1 MSTHDFDDLTTSGS
15 PRTRL
20 VCLSFALFLARGE
33 RRSKVDEKT
42 IISQNLSSQ
51 QNRTSEEPSHLG
63 MTPVRAVL
71 KRKEEGGRDQRSVS
85 FETSLFLLREREI
98 ASRGDGYSLV
108 VLDEPGHGLVD
119 SLLERSELE
128 RLDSLLVD
136 EPEKLL
142 VRCGLSE
149 LSVRLGGV
157 ELRMREAE
165 GKRESASRTKELGG
179 KEEGRRELTLYS
191 PVNPMDL
198 TTASATV
205 LMETSSSSPTVE

>member
-1 MSTHDFDDLTTSGS
+1 
-15 PRTRL
+15 
-20 VCLSFALFLARGE
+20 
-33 RRSKVDEKT
+33 
-42 IISQNLSSQ
+42 
-51 QNRTSEEPSHLG
+51 

-71 KRKEEGGRDQRSVS
+71 RNEGNEGRGQPTRSPRLSLSRTESCIKGRDG
-85 FETSLFLLREREI
+85 ER
-98 ASRGDGYSLV
+98 DFWYSLV
-108 VLDEPGHGLVD
+108 VLNEPSNGLVD

-128 RLDSLLVD
+128 GLDSLGVD

-157 ELRMREAE
+157 ELEVRRMTKDGRSALEANEE
-165 GKRESASRTKELGG
+165 GEGDASRK
-179 KEEGRRELTLYS
+179 LTLYS

-205 LMETSSSSPTVE
+205 LMETSSSSPTAVSKKGVGQLCLREKERRKTRRT